1 VWSSDL
7 VIRLQ
12 KRSRGKKGGREG
24 GREGGKEGEKE
35 RRTATQNSFMLA
47 CNIST
52 RSALRAS
59 STTLA

>member
-7 VIRLQ
+7 VIRLR
-12 KRSRGKKGGREG
+12 KRSRGKK
-24 GREGGKEGEKE
+24 REGGKEGEKE